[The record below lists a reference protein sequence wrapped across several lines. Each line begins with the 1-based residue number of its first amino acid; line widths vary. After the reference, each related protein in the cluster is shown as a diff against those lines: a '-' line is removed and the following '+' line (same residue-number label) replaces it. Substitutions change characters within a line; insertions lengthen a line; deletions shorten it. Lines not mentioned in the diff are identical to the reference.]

1 VVHRSNHVRSAN
13 ISQIQMES
21 KAERGQCV
29 ASTSKQTAMERN
41 HMDPILENR
50 LSQTGSI
57 DPERVAVLGI
67 HWQNDLISSDGAFG
81 RSFATEVSRTN
92 VLVNA
97 SRFISSARTFGAK
110 IIFINVAYD
119 ANFPGLVG
127 NNALFASVI
136 KDRSFLKGAS
146 GTKIAAEFQLHPSD
160 VVLEHSRISAFFG
173 TDLLSVLLGMRITT
187 IALTG
192 IATNVAVDHTARD
205 AAQYGFNTHFIE
217 DCCCASN
224 KDYQAAALLTM
235 KVLCTEVQTSTSFLS
250 RLNENSRS
258 NPKL

>member
-1 VVHRSNHVRSAN
+1 
-13 ISQIQMES
+13 MES
-21 KAERGQCV
+21 KAERGQSV
-29 ASTSKQTAMERN
+29 ARTSKRAAVERN
-41 HMDPILENR
+41 HVEPILKNR
-50 LSQTGSI
+50 SSQAGSL

-92 VLVNA
+92 VLANA
-97 SRFISSARTFGAK
+97 SRFISSARSFGAK

-119 ANFPGLVG
+119 PNFPGLVG

-136 KDRSFLKGAS
+136 KERSFLKGAS
-146 GTKIAAEFQLHPSD
+146 GTKIATEFQLHPTD

-173 TDLLSVLLGMRITT
+173 TDLLPVLLGMRITT

-205 AAQYGFNTHFIE
+205 AAQYGFNTHLIE

-224 KDYQAAALLTM
+224 RDYQAAALLTM
-235 KVLCTEVQTSTSFLS
+235 KVVCTQVQTSASFLS
-250 RLNENSRS
+250 RLNEN
-258 NPKL
+258 NTANLKA